1 MPEAIPGTHHG
12 TAILCD
18 EEPAL
23 LMSQHSQSQLKSSG
37 AGGCFASGSRR
48 CGAGQCH
55 PSRSNLLQVQVVWYS
70 SGTRVTSSTPPN
82 SYGSTLRNVPGGRNA
97 GVTALS
103 SLVGRSHN
111 GDITALLS

>member
-12 TAILCD
+12 TAIPCD

-23 LMSQHSQSQLKSSG
+23 LMSQHFQSQLNSSG
-37 AGGCFASGSRR
+37 PGGCFASGSRR
-48 CGAGQCH
+48 CAAGQCH
-55 PSRSNLLQVQVVWYS
+55 PSRANLLQVQVVWYS
-70 SGTRVTSSTPPN
+70 SGACVTSSTPN

-97 GVTALS
+97 GVTVLS